1 MKDLRAKRSPPGLPP
16 LASTPIPHGSQPS
29 CNSGFPHAVW
39 LAHIFREI
47 SGVCEGAHAAGC
59 VSVQIQAAV

>member
-1 MKDLRAKRSPPGLPP
+1 MKDSRTNRALSGLPP
-16 LASTPIPHGSQPS
+16 LASTQLPHSSQPP

-39 LAHIFREI
+39 LAHILREI

-59 VSVQIQAAV
+59 VSVR